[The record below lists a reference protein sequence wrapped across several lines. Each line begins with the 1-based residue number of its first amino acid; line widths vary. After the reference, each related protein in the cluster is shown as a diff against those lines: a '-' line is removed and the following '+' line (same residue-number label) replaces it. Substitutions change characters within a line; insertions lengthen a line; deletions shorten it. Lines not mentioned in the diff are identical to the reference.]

1 MIFKALGI
9 SKIVYLVLI
18 TNVSKVIVKE
28 LQKIQKNSHG
38 KTHVLKQNIKV
49 CLVLLKPAV

>member
-1 MIFKALGI
+1 MIFRALGI

-49 CLVLLKPAV
+49 CLVLLKLAV